1 MGLCDFKMS
10 LGETRSLYCWWDKS
24 AGQIHKGVA
33 RINFSYHRHKATQKN
48 FNSPPTP
55 LSGHGW
61 VRKTFNNACHVLL
74 MWVEI
79 VALGSWIIL
88 VLIHLFCLQT
98 TCCPCAAGQ
107 GLEGGGGAAFYDL
120 YAFIHQRYINMQLW
134 DIDLSLSHPLSLY
147 FHTQM
152 TSFLKVA
159 LGFSVHGG
167 DPRPLPPPLI
177 SFTLQTEMTEADI
190 TPGPC
195 QVTHVE
201 EVKISPH
208 ELRVETS
215 TFGPEKTSPSS
226 CLTGSSSSCGRST
239 GAYVAAFC
247 AKFNPRFWRA
257 ASLKCGDPTTT
268 APAANIYI

>member
-107 GLEGGGGAAFYDL
+107 GLEGVGGQRFMIYTL
-120 YAFIHQRYINMQLW
+120 SFINGI
-134 DIDLSLSHPLSLY
+134 
-147 FHTQM
+147 
-152 TSFLKVA
+152 
-159 LGFSVHGG
+159 
-167 DPRPLPPPLI
+167 LI
-177 SFTLQTEMTEADI
+177 CSSEILIYHWVTLCPCIFTHKWL
-190 TPGPC
+190 
-195 QVTHVE
+195 
-201 EVKISPH
+201 
-208 ELRVETS
+208 L
-215 TFGPEKTSPSS
+215 F
-226 CLTGSSSSCGRST
+226 
-239 GAYVAAFC
+239 
-247 AKFNPRFWRA
+247 
-257 ASLKCGDPTTT
+257 
-268 APAANIYI
+268 